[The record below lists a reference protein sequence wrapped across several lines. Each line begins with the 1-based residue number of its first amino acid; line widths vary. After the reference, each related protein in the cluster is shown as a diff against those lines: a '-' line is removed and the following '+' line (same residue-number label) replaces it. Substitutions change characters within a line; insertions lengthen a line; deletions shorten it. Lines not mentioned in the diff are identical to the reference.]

1 MEVEIG
7 NSPSDLLDDVPDE
20 SSALAQVAL
29 GARNT
34 GLNNASGS
42 LLYFHKPGPKVSRMS
57 IVCHKRMCFP
67 PKEGSNAEILHE
79 VRRGRFVR
87 VGVCVCAYGGF
98 NVRGPCWVRQSGPN
112 GRGLPLPFLRMGFC
126 RKEVRL
132 VVVEEDGFDWGA
144 KFAQEVRV
152 LVDRKVLRA
161 LSYFQTSA
169 L

>member
-1 MEVEIG
+1 MEVQIG

-42 LLYFHKPGPKVSRMS
+42 LLYFHNPGPNVSRMS

-87 VGVCVCAYGGF
+87 VGVCVHMVVSTYVALVGSDNQARTGGGF
-98 NVRGPCWVRQSGPN
+98 LCH
-112 GRGLPLPFLRMGFC
+112 F
-126 RKEVRL
+126 
-132 VVVEEDGFDWGA
+132 
-144 KFAQEVRV
+144 
-152 LVDRKVLRA
+152 
-161 LSYFQTSA
+161 
-169 L
+169 